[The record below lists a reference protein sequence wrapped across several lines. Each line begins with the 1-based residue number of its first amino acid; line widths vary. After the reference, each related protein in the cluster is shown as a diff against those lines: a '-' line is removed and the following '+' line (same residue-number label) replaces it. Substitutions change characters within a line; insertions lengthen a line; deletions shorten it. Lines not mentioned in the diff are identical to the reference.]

1 MQTLF
6 NFYFLNFVWFVVV
19 ILLVTYLYLFNSTY
33 HFTMIEVGD
42 EKAFVM
48 YAENFIFKMQQL
60 LREKDDFEGEALLP
74 VCEKVEDYLF
84 RKTLKEC
91 APIDFVWMK
100 IDAILAYQ
108 NKCNQILKN
117 LGLLLYSYK
126 WIFVSKYCTY
136 TYAYEYT
143 FILIHS

>member
-1 MQTLF
+1 
-6 NFYFLNFVWFVVV
+6 
-19 ILLVTYLYLFNSTY
+19 
-33 HFTMIEVGD
+33 MIDVGD

-48 YAENFIFKMQQL
+48 YAEDFIFKMQQL
-60 LREKDDFEGEALLP
+60 IREKPDFDGEALLP
-74 VCEKVEDYLF
+74 VCEKIEDYLF

-117 LGLLLYSYK
+117 LGLLRYICIYYYLLSFETFMTYFKLLYSRT
-126 WIFVSKYCTY
+126 S
-136 TYAYEYT
+136 
-143 FILIHS
+143 